1 MSFRII
7 YGRAGT
13 GKSEYCY
20 REIAQKIKKEN
31 KILIITPEQFSFTAE
46 KKLMDAID
54 TQAVFN
60 AEVVTLSR
68 MAYRVISEI
77 GGKNET
83 NLSKCGKAMLI
94 YSILSNNKNE
104 LKFLGKTDENVDMLD
119 TAITEFK
126 KHGISVEQLK
136 QEIEN
141 QEDIYLKN
149 KLQDLNVVY
158 SGFEEQLAGKYIDET
173 DLLTILAENIDKTDM
188 FKDAVIYIDE
198 FAGFTSQEYHIIE
211 KLIQIAKQVTITI
224 CTDGLHEIKNPDT
237 DIFYSN
243 EVTVTKLLE
252 VAQNCDV
259 KIEEIK
265 LEETYRFKNSELKH
279 LEKNLYENKPQKYNS
294 QIKNIQL
301 FLAKN
306 QYSEIEEVARNV
318 LKLVRDEG
326 YRYRDISIITKN
338 IATYSS
344 LARAIFDK
352 YDIPIFIDENRD
364 LNQNIVIQYILGILE
379 IFIKNWSYEA
389 VFNYIK
395 TGFSNIEEDDI
406 FKLEKYCLKW
416 GIKQNK
422 WKKEFTYGNY
432 EEKDKADIE
441 RLEQIRKDLVTPLM
455 NLKYKIDEN
464 KTVEGISKAIYEFL
478 VEQQIYEKV
487 QIKIQELNEIGQ
499 IDLANE
505 YESSIQTIIEI
516 LDEIVLVFK
525 DDKITIDKYNQ
536 ILKIGFKNSSL
547 TKIPG
552 TQDQVIMG
560 DVDRSR
566 SHKVKA
572 IFIIG
577 LNDGEFPSVR
587 KDEGFL
593 NDADRE
599 VLKQNG
605 IELAKGTIDKLY
617 EDSFNIYKAFT
628 TAEEK
633 LYLLYSSSD
642 MQGKALRPSML
653 INKIKKIYPML
664 QEQSDVIERR
674 SEILNKKT
682 TYEEL
687 IINLNKLKEQDS
699 IEKLWYYIYDY
710 YQKNSEWNEKLKQ
723 SLKGLEYTNIP
734 DKIDQNNID
743 RLYGNTLITSISK
756 LERYRSCPFSYYL
769 QYGLK
774 IKPQE
779 ELKIQT
785 LNTGTFIHE
794 VIDEFFGTVR
804 EVGIK
809 LEEITEEQLSEIIN
823 KIIDS
828 KLGQNKNYIFTSTAK
843 YRALV
848 IRLKKIIKK
857 ALKYIIGTIVQS
869 RFEVLGTEVEFG
881 EKGKYKPIRLT
892 LEDGK
897 RIEIIGKIDR
907 IDTAQGEDGKYL
919 RIIDYKSSA
928 KNIDL
933 NEVYAGLQIQLLTY
947 LDAACKEEDL
957 MPAGVLYFSMLEQMI
972 KSDKKLE
979 QEEIEEKIRANFKMK
994 GLILADVKV
1003 VKLHDKNL
1011 QNGNSALVPAYI
1023 GKDGEL
1029 SEKKTSGVTAE
1040 QFNDLQKYMYT
1051 IIKQISKEILGG
1063 NIDLKPYYKDK
1074 KTPCKYCDY
1083 KSICSFNMGGCENS
1097 YNYIDKKSK
1106 EEILS
1111 KLAKGAPVCDN
1122 F

>member
-1 MSFRII
+1 MSLRII

-20 REIAQKIKKEN
+20 REIAEKIKADN
-31 KILIITPEQFSFTAE
+31 QILIITPEQFSFTAE
-46 KKLMDAID
+46 KKLMEAID
-54 TQAVFN
+54 ANAVFN

-68 MAYRVISEI
+68 MAYRVINEI
-77 GGKNET
+77 GGRTET

-94 YSILSNNKNE
+94 YSILNNNKKE
-104 LKFLGKTDENVDMLD
+104 LKLIGKNDENVDMLD

-126 KHGISVEQLK
+126 KHGISIEQLK
-136 QEIEN
+136 QEIDK

-149 KLQDLNVVY
+149 KLTDLSLVY
-158 SGFEEQLAGKYIDET
+158 EGFENQLSGKYIDET
-173 DLLTILAENIDKTDM
+173 DLLTILAENIENTDM
-188 FKDAVIYIDE
+188 FNNQYIYIDE
-198 FAGFTSQEYHIIE
+198 FAGFTKQEYQIIE
-211 KLIQIAKQVTITI
+211 KLILVANQVTVTI
-224 CTDGLHEIKNPDT
+224 CIDELHIPKNPNT

-243 EVTVTKLLE
+243 ENTVNKLFE
-252 VAQNCDV
+252 IAQNYGTKV
-259 KIEEIK
+259 EEIK
-265 LEETYRFKNSELKH
+265 LENKYRFKSNELKH
-279 LEKNLYENKPQKYNS
+279 LEENLYENRPHKYTNS
-294 QIKNIQL
+294 VENIKL

-306 QYSEIEEVARNV
+306 QYSEIEEVAKNI
-318 LKLVRDEG
+318 LKLVRDNG
-326 YRYRDISIITKN
+326 YRYKDISIITKN
-338 IATYSS
+338 ISNYSS

-364 LNQNIVIQYILGILE
+364 LNQNIIIQYILSVLE
-379 IFIKNWSYEA
+379 IFTKNWSYES

-395 TGFSNIEEDDI
+395 TGFSNIEEDEI

-422 WKKEFTYGNY
+422 WKKEFTYGKY
-432 EEKDKADIE
+432 EEKDKTEIE
-441 RLEQIRKDLVTPLM
+441 RLERIRKDIVNPLM
-455 NLKYKIDEN
+455 KLKSDIDN
-464 KTVEGISKAIYEFL
+464 DKTAEGISKSIYKFL
-478 VEQQIYEKV
+478 VEENIAEKINKKIEELEKV
-487 QIKIQELNEIGQ
+487 GQ
-499 IDLANE
+499 VDLVKE
-505 YESSIQTIIEI
+505 YQSSLQTILDI
-516 LDEIVLVFK
+516 LDEIVLVFS
-525 DDKITIDKYNQ
+525 DDKMTIDKYAQ
-536 ILKIGFKNSSL
+536 ILKVGFKNSNL

-577 LNDGEFPSVR
+577 LNDGEFPSVH

-593 NDADRE
+593 NDLDRE
-599 VLKQNG
+599 TLKQDG
-605 IELAKGTIDKLY
+605 IELAKGTIENLY
-617 EDSFNIYKAFT
+617 EDNFNIYKAFS

-642 MQGKALRPSML
+642 VQGKALRPSML

-664 QEQSDVIERR
+664 QEESDVIETKA
-674 SEILNKKT
+674 EVLNKKT
-682 TYEEL
+682 TYDEL
-687 IINLNKLKEQDS
+687 IIQLSKLKEQDE
-699 IEKLWYYIYDY
+699 IDKVWYYVYDY
-710 YQKNSEWNEKLKQ
+710 YKKDTEWNTKLEQ
-723 SLKGLEYTNIP
+723 NLKGLNYTNIP
-734 DKIDQNNID
+734 EKIEQTNID
-743 RLYGNTLITSISK
+743 KLYGNTLVTSISK

-774 IKPQE
+774 IKPEE

-794 VIDEFFGTVR
+794 IIDEFFGTVR
-804 EVGIK
+804 EAGIK
-809 LEEITEEQLSEIIN
+809 LAEITDEQLAEIIN
-823 KIIDS
+823 KIIDE
-828 KLGQNKNYIFTSTAK
+828 KLKQSQNYIFTSTAK

-848 IRLKKIIKK
+848 VRLKKIIQK
-857 ALKYIIGTIVQS
+857 ALKYIIGTLVQS

-881 EKGKYKPIRLT
+881 KNGKYKPIRLT

-907 IDTAQGEDGKYL
+907 IDTAQSEDGRYL

-972 KSDKKLE
+972 KADKRME

-994 GLILADVKV
+994 GLILADVNV
-1003 VKLHDKNL
+1003 VKLHDKKL
-1011 QNGNSALVPAYI
+1011 EKGSSALVPAYI
-1023 GKDGEL
+1023 DKEGNL

-1040 QFNDLQKYMYT
+1040 QFEELQKYMY
-1051 IIKQISKEILGG
+1051 IVIKQISREILGG

-1083 KSICSFNMGGCENS
+1083 KSVCGFNMGGCENN

-1106 EEILS
+1106 EEIL
-1111 KLAKGAPVCDN
+1111 AKIKKCEGK
-1122 F
+1122 

>member
-364 LNQNIVIQYILGILE
+364 LNQNVVIQYILAILE

-422 WKKEFTYGNY
+422 WKKEFSYGNY

-687 IINLNKLKEQDS
+687 IVNLSKLKEQDS

-869 RFEVLGTEVEFG
+869 RFKVLGTEVEFG

-972 KSDKKLE
+972 KSDKRLE

-1040 QFNDLQKYMYT
+1040 QFKDLQKYMYT

-1111 KLAKGAPVCDN
+1111 KLSKETK
-1122 F
+1122 

>member
-1 MSFRII
+1 MSLRII

-20 REIAQKIKKEN
+20 KEIAQKIEQES

-46 KKLMDAID
+46 KKLMDAIK
-54 TQAVFN
+54 TEAVLN

-68 MAYRVISEI
+68 MAYRVINEL
-77 GGKNET
+77 GGKEQT

-94 YSILSNNKNE
+94 YSILNNNKKE
-104 LKFLGKTDENVDMLD
+104 LKFLGKTDENVDMAE

-126 KHGISVEQLK
+126 KHGIKTEQLK
-136 QEIEN
+136 QEIEK

-149 KLQDLNVVY
+149 KLQDMY
-158 SGFEEQLAGKYIDET
+158 TIYEEFETHIAGKYIDET
-173 DLLTILAENIDKTDM
+173 DLLTKLAENIDKTDM
-188 FKDAVIYIDE
+188 FKNSLIYIDE
-198 FAGFTSQEYHIIE
+198 FAGFTSQEYEIIK
-211 KLIQIAKQVTITI
+211 KLVQLAKQVTITI
-224 CTDGLHEIKNPDT
+224 CTDELHNVKNPDT

-243 EVTVTKLLE
+243 QITVNKLLE
-252 VAQNCDV
+252 VAKETET
-259 KIEEIK
+259 KIEEIN
-265 LEETYRFKNSELKH
+265 LTETYRFKTKELNH
-279 LEKNLYENKPQKYNS
+279 LEKNLYENRYKKYEN
-294 QIKNIQL
+294 KVENIQL

-306 QYSEIEEVARNV
+306 QYSEIEEVAKNV
-318 LKLVRDEG
+318 LKLVRDENF
-326 YRYRDISIITKN
+326 RYRDISIITKN
-338 IATYSS
+338 ISTYSS

-352 YDIPIFIDENRD
+352 YEIPIFIDENRD
-364 LNQNIVIQYILGILE
+364 LNQNILVQYVLSILE
-379 IFIKNWSYEA
+379 VFTKNWSFDS

-395 TGFSNIEEDDI
+395 TGFSGIDTDDI

-416 GIKQNK
+416 GIKNNK
-422 WKKEFTYGNY
+422 WKKEFVYGKS
-432 EEKDKADIE
+432 EEKDKAEIE
-441 RLEQIRKDLVTPLM
+441 RLEQIRKNIINPLVQ
-455 NLKYKIDEN
+455 LKKRIDEN
-464 KTVEGISKAIYEFL
+464 KTAKNISKEIYKFL
-478 VEQQIYEKV
+478 VEQKINEKLSD
-487 QIKIQELNEIGQ
+487 KIIELEEIGQ

-505 YESSIQTIIEI
+505 YESSLQTIIDI

-525 DDKITIDKYNQ
+525 DDKITLDKYAQ
-536 ILKIGFKNSSL
+536 ILKVGFKNSAL

-566 SHKVKA
+566 SHKVRA

-577 LNDGEFPSVR
+577 LNDGIFPSVH

-599 VLKQNG
+599 ILKQDG

-617 EDSFNIYKAFT
+617 EDNFNIYKAFT
-628 TAEEK
+628 TAEER

-653 INKIKKIYPML
+653 INKIKKIYP
-664 QEQSDVIERR
+664 EIKEKSDIIET
-674 SEILNKKT
+674 SNEILNKKT
-682 TYEEL
+682 TYEQL
-687 IINLNKLKEQDS
+687 INKISKLKEGEN
-699 IEKLWYYIYDY
+699 IEPIWYGVYDY
-710 YQKNSEWNEKLKQ
+710 YKKDEQWNEKLQQ
-723 SLKGLEYTNIP
+723 SLKGLKYTNIP
-734 DKIDQNNID
+734 EKIGKENID
-743 RLYGNTLITSISK
+743 KLYGNTLVTSISK

-779 ELKIQT
+779 ELKVQT

-794 VIDEFFGTVR
+794 VIDEFFEIIKNENKELDTVTD
-804 EVGIK
+804 ED
-809 LEEITEEQLSEIIN
+809 LSEIIDR
-823 KIIDS
+823 IIDE
-828 KLGQNKNYIFTSTAK
+828 KLNQSKNYIFTSTAR

-848 IRLKKIIKK
+848 ARLKRIIKK
-857 ALKYIIGTIVQS
+857 ALKYIIETIVKS
-869 RFEVLGTEVEFG
+869 RFEVLGTELEFG

-897 RIEIIGKIDR
+897 KVEIIGKIDR
-907 IDTAQGEDGKYL
+907 IDTAQGENGKYL
-919 RIIDYKSSA
+919 RIIDYKSSI
-928 KNIDL
+928 KNVDL

-957 MPAGVLYFSMLEQMI
+957 MPAGILYFSMLEQII
-972 KSDKKLE
+972 KADRRME

-1003 VKLHDKNL
+1003 VRLHDKTLEKGSSN
-1011 QNGNSALVPAYI
+1011 LVPAYI
-1023 GKDGEL
+1023 DKEGNL

-1040 QFNDLQKYMYT
+1040 QFNDLQNYMYK
-1051 IIKQISKEILGG
+1051 IIKDISKEILSG

-1083 KSICSFNMGGCENS
+1083 KSICSFNMGGCENK

-1106 EEILS
+1106 EEILDKIKS
-1111 KLAKGAPVCDN
+1111 GR
-1122 F
+1122 

>member
-1 MSFRII
+1 MGLKII

-20 REIAQKIKKEN
+20 KEIAKKIKEEN
-31 KILIITPEQFSFTAE
+31 KILVITPEQFSFTAE
-46 KKLMDAID
+46 KKLMESID
-54 TQAVFN
+54 TEAVLN

-68 MAYRVISEI
+68 MAYRVINEI
-77 GGKNET
+77 GGITET

-94 YSILSNNKNE
+94 YSILNNNKKN
-104 LKFLGKTDENVDMLD
+104 LKFLGKTDENVDMAD

-126 KHGISVEQLK
+126 KHGISVEMLA
-136 QEIEN
+136 QEIDK
-141 QEDIYLKN
+141 QQDIYLKN
-149 KLQDLNVVY
+149 KLQDMHTIYEN
-158 SGFEEQLAGKYIDET
+158 FEEQIAGKYIDET
-173 DLLTILAENIDKTDM
+173 DLLTILAENVDKTDM
-188 FKDAVIYIDE
+188 FKNNLIYIDE
-198 FAGFTSQEYHIIE
+198 FAGFTSQEYEIIK
-211 KLIQIAKQVTITI
+211 KLVQIAKQVTITI
-224 CTDGLHEIKNPDT
+224 NTDELHDIKNPDT

-243 EVTVTKLLE
+243 QITVNKLLE
-252 VAQNCDV
+252 VAKNCDIKV
-259 KIEEIK
+259 EEIK
-265 LEETYRFKNSELKH
+265 LEKTYRFKTPELKY
-279 LEKNLYENKPQKYNS
+279 LEQNLYENRYHKYGENVENL
-294 QIKNIQL
+294 KL

-306 QYSEIEEVARNV
+306 QYSEIEEVAKNI
-318 LKLVRDEG
+318 LKLVRDEV

-338 IATYSS
+338 IETYSS

-352 YDIPIFIDENRD
+352 YEIPIFIDENRD
-364 LNQNIVIQYILGILE
+364 LNQNIVIQYILAILE

-395 TGFSNIEEDDI
+395 TGFSNIEEDDM
-406 FKLEKYCLKW
+406 FKLERYCLKW

-422 WKKEFTYGNY
+422 WKKEFVYGKS
-432 EEKDKADIE
+432 EEKDKAEIE
-441 RLEQIRKDLVTPLM
+441 RLEQIRKDFVGPLI
-455 NLKYKIDEN
+455 NLKKEMDEN
-464 KTVEGISKAIYEFL
+464 KTAEGISKAIYKFL
-478 VEQQIYEKV
+478 VEQKIAEKV
-487 QIKIQELNEIGQ
+487 EKKIEELNEIGQ

-505 YESSIQTIIEI
+505 YESSLQTIIEI

-525 DDKITIDKYNQ
+525 DDKITIDKYAQ
-536 ILKIGFKNSSL
+536 ILKVGFKNSSL

-552 TQDQVIMG
+552 TQDQVILG
-560 DVDRSR
+560 DVDSSR

-577 LNDGEFPSVR
+577 LNDGVFPSVN

-593 NDADRE
+593 NDSDRE
-599 VLKQNG
+599 ILKQDG
-605 IELAKGTIDKLY
+605 IELAKGTIDRLY
-617 EDSFNIYKAFT
+617 EDNFNIYKAFT

-642 MQGKALRPSML
+642 IQGKALRPSML
-653 INKIKKIYPML
+653 INKIKKMYPEL
-664 QEQSDVIERR
+664 KEQSDVVESK

-687 IINLNKLKEQDS
+687 INNISKLKEQDQ
-699 IEKLWYYIYDY
+699 IEKIWYYIYDY
-710 YQKNSEWNEKLKQ
+710 YKKDTDWNEKLQQ
-723 SLKGLEYTNIP
+723 SLKGLNYTNIP
-734 DKIDQNNID
+734 EKIEQENID
-743 RLYGNTLITSISK
+743 KLYGNTLTTSISK

-794 VIDEFFGTVR
+794 VIDEFFGNVK
-804 EVGIK
+804 EAGIE
-809 LEEITEEQLSEIIN
+809 LAEITDEQLAEIIN
-823 KIIDS
+823 KIIDE
-828 KLGQNKNYIFTSTAK
+828 KLGQSKNYIFTSTAK

-848 IRLKKIIKK
+848 VRLKKIITK
-857 ALKYIIGTIVQS
+857 ALKYIIETIVQS
-869 RFEVLGTEVEFG
+869 RFELLGTELEFG

-897 RIEIIGKIDR
+897 KVEIIGKIDR
-907 IDTAQGEDGKYL
+907 IDTAQGKDGKYL
-919 RIIDYKSSA
+919 RIIDYKSSI

-933 NEVYAGLQIQLLTY
+933 NEMYAGLQIQLLTY

-957 MPAGVLYFSMLEQMI
+957 MPAGILYFSMLEQMI
-972 KSDKKLE
+972 KSDRRME

-1011 QNGNSALVPAYI
+1011 EKGASNLVPAYI
-1023 GKDGEL
+1023 DKEGNL
-1029 SEKKTSGVTAE
+1029 SDKKTSGVTAE
-1040 QFNDLQKYMYT
+1040 QFADLQKYMYVV
-1051 IIKQISKEILGG
+1051 IKQISKEILGG

-1083 KSICSFNMGGCENS
+1083 KSICGFNMGGCENK

-1106 EEILS
+1106 EEIL
-1111 KLAKGAPVCDN
+1111 AKIKN
-1122 F
+1122 IF

>member
-464 KTVEGISKAIYEFL
+464 KTVEGISKSIYEFL

-687 IINLNKLKEQDS
+687 IINLSKLKEQDS

-972 KSDKKLE
+972 KSDKRLE

-1040 QFNDLQKYMYT
+1040 QFKDLQKYMYT

-1111 KLAKGAPVCDN
+1111 KLSKETK
-1122 F
+1122 

>member
-94 YSILSNNKNE
+94 YSILSNNKKE

-136 QEIEN
+136 QEIES

-211 KLIQIAKQVTITI
+211 KLIQMAKQVTITI

-259 KIEEIK
+259 KIEEIQ

-318 LKLVRDEG
+318 LKLVRDGG

-364 LNQNIVIQYILGILE
+364 LNQNVVIQYILAILE

-432 EEKDKADIE
+432 EEKDKAEIE

-455 NLKYKIDEN
+455 NLKHKIDEN

-505 YESSIQTIIEI
+505 YESSVQTIIEI

-599 VLKQNG
+599 ILKQNG

-687 IINLNKLKEQDS
+687 IVNLSKLKEQDS

-857 ALKYIIGTIVQS
+857 ALKYIIETIVQS

-907 IDTAQGEDGKYL
+907 IDTAQGEAGKYL

-972 KSDKKLE
+972 KSDKRLE

-1011 QNGNSALVPAYI
+1011 QNGSSALVPAYI

-1040 QFNDLQKYMYT
+1040 QFKDLQKYMDT

-1063 NIDLKPYYKDK
+1063 NINLKPYYKDK

-1111 KLAKGAPVCDN
+1111 KLSKETK
-1122 F
+1122 

>member
-1 MSFRII
+1 MSFRIV

-20 REIAQKIKKEN
+20 KEIAQKIKKEN

-54 TQAVFN
+54 TKSVLN

-68 MAYRVISEI
+68 MAYRVINEI
-77 GGKNET
+77 GGRTET

-94 YSILSNNKNE
+94 YSILTNNKKE
-104 LKFLGKTDENVDMLD
+104 LKFLGKTDENVEMLD

-126 KHGISVEQLK
+126 KHGISVEQLSE
-136 QEIEN
+136 EIDN

-149 KLQDLNVVY
+149 KLKDLSIVY
-158 SGFEEQLAGKYIDET
+158 NEFEEQLTGKYIDET
-173 DLLTILAENIDKTDM
+173 DLLTILAENIENTNM

-198 FAGFTSQEYHIIE
+198 FAGFTSQEYQIIE
-211 KLIQIAKQVTITI
+211 KLVQIAKQVTITI
-224 CTDGLHEIKNPDT
+224 CTDELHDNKNPDT

-243 EVTVTKLLE
+243 QVTVNKLLE

-265 LEETYRFKNSELKH
+265 LEETYRFKSSELKH
-279 LEKNLYENKPQKYNS
+279 LENNLYDNRPQKYNN
-294 QIKNIQL
+294 KVENMQL

-306 QYSEIEEVARNV
+306 QYSEIEEVAKRI

-326 YRYRDISIITKN
+326 FRYRDISIITKN

-344 LARAIFDK
+344 LTRAIFDQ
-352 YDIPIFIDENRD
+352 YDIPVFIDENRD
-364 LNQNIVIQYILGILE
+364 LNQNIVIQYVLAILE

-389 VFNYIK
+389 VFIYIK

-432 EEKDKADIE
+432 EEKDKAEIE
-441 RLEQIRKDLVTPLM
+441 RLEQIRKDLVNPLM
-455 NLKYKIDEN
+455 NLKHKIDEN
-464 KTVEGISKAIYEFL
+464 KTVKGISKAIYEFIG
-478 VEQQIYEKV
+478 EQQIFEKV
-487 QIKIQELNEIGQ
+487 QEKIKELNKIGQ

-505 YESSIQTIIEI
+505 YESSLQNIIEI
-516 LDEIVLVFK
+516 LDEIVLVFNE
-525 DDKITIDKYNQ
+525 DKITIDKYNQ

-577 LNDGEFPSVR
+577 INDGEFPSVR

-593 NDADRE
+593 NDSDRDI
-599 VLKQNG
+599 LKQDR

-617 EDSFNIYKAFT
+617 EDNFNIYKAFT

-642 MQGKALRPSML
+642 MQGRALRPSML
-653 INKIKKIYPML
+653 VNKIKKIYPML
-664 QEQSDVIERR
+664 QEQSDVIERK

-687 IINLNKLKEQDS
+687 INNLSKLKEQDS
-699 IEKLWYYIYDY
+699 IDKIWYYVYDY
-710 YQKNSEWNEKLKQ
+710 YKKDTEWNEKLQQ
-723 SLKGLEYTNIP
+723 SLKGLSYTNIP
-734 DKIDQNNID
+734 EKIKQNNID
-743 RLYGNTLITSISK
+743 RLYGNTLVTSISK
-756 LERYRSCPFSYYL
+756 LERYRKCPFSYYL

-794 VIDEFFGTVR
+794 VIDEFFEIVKAQ
-804 EVGIK
+804 GIK
-809 LEEITEEQLSEIIN
+809 LEEITEEQLS
-823 KIIDS
+823 KIIDKIIDT

-857 ALKYIIGTIVQS
+857 ALKYIIETIVQS

-947 LDAACKEEDL
+947 LDASCKEEEL

-972 KSDKKLE
+972 KANKRME

-1011 QNGNSALVPAYI
+1011 QNGSSALVPAYI

-1040 QFNDLQKYMYT
+1040 QFKDLQKYMY
-1051 IIKQISKEILGG
+1051 IVIKQISREILGG
-1063 NIDLKPYYKDK
+1063 SIDLKPYYKDK

-1106 EEILS
+1106 EEILR
-1111 KLAKGAPVCDN
+1111 KLRDESQLIN
-1122 F
+1122 

>member
-1 MSFRII
+1 MSLRII

-20 REIAQKIKKEN
+20 KEIAQKIKTEN
-31 KILIITPEQFSFTAE
+31 KIIIITPEQFSFTAE

-54 TQAVFN
+54 TEAVLN

-68 MAYRVISEI
+68 MAYRVINEI
-77 GGKNET
+77 GGKTET
-83 NLSKCGKAMLI
+83 NLSKCGKAMLV
-94 YSILSNNKNE
+94 YSILSNNKKT
-104 LKFLGKTDENVDMLD
+104 LKFLGKTDENVDMAE
-119 TAITEFK
+119 TAIIEFK

-136 QEIEN
+136 QEAEN
-141 QEDIYLKN
+141 QNDIYLKN
-149 KLQDLNVVY
+149 KLQDMCTIYEN
-158 SGFEEQLAGKYIDET
+158 FEQQLDGKYIDET
-173 DLLTILAENIDKTDM
+173 DLLTILAENVENTTI
-188 FKDAVIYIDE
+188 FNDANVYIDE
-198 FAGFTSQEYHIIE
+198 FAGFTSQEYEVIK
-211 KLIQIAKQVTITI
+211 KLVKIAKQVTITI
-224 CTDGLHEIKNPDT
+224 CTDELHDVKNPDT

-243 EVTVTKLLE
+243 QITVNKLLE
-252 VAQNCDV
+252 VAKDV
-259 KIEEIK
+259 DAKVEEIK
-265 LEETYRFKNSELKH
+265 LENTYRFKVPELKY
-279 LEKNLYENKPQKYNS
+279 LEQNLYENRYHKYESKS
-294 QIKNIQL
+294 QNLNL

-306 QYSEIEEVARNV
+306 QYSEIEEVAKNI

-326 YRYRDISIITKN
+326 YRYRDISVITKN
-338 IATYSS
+338 LETYSS
-344 LARAIFDK
+344 LARAIFNK

-364 LNQNIVIQYILGILE
+364 LNQNIVVQYILAILE
-379 IFIKNWSYEA
+379 IFTRNWSHES

-395 TGFSNIEEDDI
+395 IGFSGIDNDDI

-422 WKKEFTYGNY
+422 WKKQFTYGY
-432 EEKDKADIE
+432 GDEKQKSDIE
-441 RLEQIRKDLVTPLM
+441 RLEEIRKQIVNPLI
-455 NLKYKIDEN
+455 KIKKEIDEN
-464 KTVEGISKAIYEFL
+464 KTGIGISKAIYQFL
-478 VEQQIYEKV
+478 VEQNIAEKV
-487 QIKIQELNEIGQ
+487 ENKIQELEQLGQ

-505 YESSIQTIIEI
+505 YRSSLQTIIDI
-516 LDEIVLVFK
+516 LDEIVLVFRE
-525 DDKITIDKYNQ
+525 DKLTIDKYAQ
-536 ILKIGFKNSSL
+536 ILKVGLKNSSL

-552 TQDQVIMG
+552 TQDQVILG

-577 LNDGEFPSVR
+577 LNDGQFPSVH

-593 NDADRE
+593 NDTDRE
-599 VLKQNG
+599 ILKENG

-617 EDSFNIYKAFT
+617 EDNFNIYKAFT

-642 MQGKALRPSML
+642 MQGKALRPSIL
-653 INKIKKIYPML
+653 INKIKKMYPEL
-664 QEQSDVIERR
+664 EEESDVIERK

-687 IINLNKLKEQDS
+687 INNISKLKEQNN
-699 IEKLWYYIYDY
+699 IEKIWYYIYDY
-710 YQKNSEWNEKLKQ
+710 YKKDDEWKERLEQ
-723 SLKGLEYTNIP
+723 DLKGLSYTNIP
-734 DKIDQNNID
+734 EKIEQENID
-743 RLYGNTLITSISK
+743 KLYGNTLVTSISK

-794 VIDEFFGTVR
+794 VIDEFFENTK
-804 EVGIK
+804 EAGIK

-823 KIIDS
+823 KIVDE
-828 KLGQNKNYIFTSTAK
+828 KLSQNKNYVFTSTAK

-848 IRLKKIIKK
+848 VRLKKIIKK
-857 ALKYIIGTIVQS
+857 ALKYIIETIVKS
-869 RFEVLGTEVEFG
+869 RFEVFGTELEFD

-892 LEDGK
+892 LDNGK
-897 RIEIIGKIDR
+897 KVEIIGKIDR
-907 IDTAQGEDGKYL
+907 IDTAQNEDGKYL
-919 RIIDYKSSA
+919 RIIDYKSSI

-957 MPAGVLYFSMLEQMI
+957 MPAGILYFSMLEQMI
-972 KSDKKLE
+972 KADKRME

-1003 VKLHDKNL
+1003 VKLHDKTL
-1011 QNGNSALVPAYI
+1011 EKGGSTLVPAYI
-1023 GKDGEL
+1023 DKEGNL
-1029 SEKKTSGVTAE
+1029 SDKKTSGVTAE
-1040 QFNDLQKYMYT
+1040 QFNDLQKYMYVV
-1051 IIKQISKEILGG
+1051 IKQISKEILGG

-1083 KSICSFNMGGCENS
+1083 KSVCGFNMGGCENK
-1097 YNYIDKKSK
+1097 YNYIDKKNK
-1106 EEILS
+1106 EEILAEI
-1111 KLAKGAPVCDN
+1111 KN
-1122 F
+1122 NNI

>member
-1 MSFRII
+1 MSLRII

-20 REIAQKIKKEN
+20 REIAEKIKSDN
-31 KILIITPEQFSFTAE
+31 QILIITPEQFSFTAE
-46 KKLMDAID
+46 KKLMEAID
-54 TQAVFN
+54 TNAVFN

-68 MAYRVISEI
+68 MAYRVINEI
-77 GGKNET
+77 GGRTET

-94 YSILSNNKNE
+94 YSILNNNKKE
-104 LKFLGKTDENVDMLD
+104 LKLIGKNDENVDMLD

-126 KHGISVEQLK
+126 KHGISIEQLK
-136 QEIEN
+136 QEIDK

-149 KLQDLNVVY
+149 KLTDLSLVY
-158 SGFEEQLAGKYIDET
+158 EGFENQLSGKYIDET
-173 DLLTILAENIDKTDM
+173 DLLTILAENIENTDM
-188 FKDAVIYIDE
+188 FNNQYIYIDE
-198 FAGFTSQEYHIIE
+198 FAGFTKQEYQIIE
-211 KLIQIAKQVTITI
+211 KLILVANQVTVTI
-224 CTDGLHEIKNPDT
+224 CIDELNIPKNPNT

-243 EVTVTKLLE
+243 ENTVNKLFE
-252 VAQNCDV
+252 IAQNCGTKV
-259 KIEEIK
+259 EEIK
-265 LEETYRFKNSELKH
+265 LENKYRFKSNELKH
-279 LEKNLYENKPQKYNS
+279 LEENLYENRPHKYTNS
-294 QIKNIQL
+294 VENIKL

-306 QYSEIEEVARNV
+306 QYSEIEEVAKNI
-318 LKLVRDEG
+318 LKLVRDNG
-326 YRYRDISIITKN
+326 YRYKDISIITKN
-338 IATYSS
+338 ISNYSS

-364 LNQNIVIQYILGILE
+364 LNQNIIIQYILSVLE
-379 IFIKNWSYEA
+379 IFTKNWSYES

-395 TGFSNIEEDDI
+395 TGFSNIEEDEI

-422 WKKEFTYGNY
+422 WKKEFTYGKY
-432 EEKDKADIE
+432 EEKDKTEIE
-441 RLEQIRKDLVTPLM
+441 RLERIRKDIVNPLM
-455 NLKYKIDEN
+455 KLKSDIDN
-464 KTVEGISKAIYEFL
+464 DKTAEGISKSIYKFL
-478 VEQQIYEKV
+478 VEENIAEKINKKIEELEKV
-487 QIKIQELNEIGQ
+487 GQ
-499 IDLANE
+499 VDLVKE
-505 YESSIQTIIEI
+505 YQSSLQTILDI
-516 LDEIVLVFK
+516 LDEIVLVFS
-525 DDKITIDKYNQ
+525 DDKMTIDKYAQ
-536 ILKIGFKNSSL
+536 ILKVGFKNSNL

-577 LNDGEFPSVR
+577 LNDGEFPSVH

-593 NDADRE
+593 NDLDRE
-599 VLKQNG
+599 TLKQDG
-605 IELAKGTIDKLY
+605 IELAKGTIENLY
-617 EDSFNIYKAFT
+617 EDNFNIYKAFS

-642 MQGKALRPSML
+642 VQGKALRPSML

-664 QEQSDVIERR
+664 QEESDVIETKA
-674 SEILNKKT
+674 EVLNKKT
-682 TYEEL
+682 TYDEL
-687 IINLNKLKEQDS
+687 IIQLSKLKEQDE
-699 IEKLWYYIYDY
+699 IDKVWYYVYDY
-710 YQKNSEWNEKLKQ
+710 YKKDTEWNTKLEQ
-723 SLKGLEYTNIP
+723 NLKGLNYTNIP
-734 DKIDQNNID
+734 EKIEQTNID
-743 RLYGNTLITSISK
+743 KLYGNTLVTSISK

-774 IKPQE
+774 IKPEE

-794 VIDEFFGTVR
+794 IIDEFFEAVR
-804 EVGIK
+804 EAGIK
-809 LEEITEEQLSEIIN
+809 LAEITDEQLAEIIN
-823 KIIDS
+823 KIIDE
-828 KLGQNKNYIFTSTAK
+828 KLKQSQNYIFTSTAK

-848 IRLKKIIKK
+848 VRLKKIIQK
-857 ALKYIIGTIVQS
+857 ALKYIIGTLVQS

-907 IDTAQGEDGKYL
+907 IDTAQSEDGRYL

-972 KSDKKLE
+972 KADKRME

-994 GLILADVKV
+994 GLILADVNV
-1003 VKLHDKNL
+1003 VKLHDKKL
-1011 QNGNSALVPAYI
+1011 EKGSSALVPAYI
-1023 GKDGEL
+1023 DKEGNL

-1040 QFNDLQKYMYT
+1040 QFEELQKYMY
-1051 IIKQISKEILGG
+1051 IVIKQISREILGG

-1083 KSICSFNMGGCENS
+1083 KSVCGFNMGGCENN

-1106 EEILS
+1106 EEIL
-1111 KLAKGAPVCDN
+1111 AKIKKCEGK
-1122 F
+1122 